1 MDPLEMYISQ
11 IQFSSTIIFL
21 VFSFEFASL
30 QFFRFTVVV
39 ALA

>member
-21 VFSFEFASL
+21 VFSFEFAAGL
-30 QFFRFTVVV
+30 QF
-39 ALA
+39 